1 MPSADTIDVLNRVLA
16 ILERSFPQYLQYA
29 RPYIPAGR
37 EDVMETIA
45 DIVSGQKAL
54 ADRVCE
60 MINESGALPDTG
72 KFPIEYTDTHD
83 LSIDFLIDQAIGYQ
97 KQDIAEL
104 AECADALNL
113 SPAAQSLAAEAL
125 GMAKGHLESLE
136 ELQVAPASAT
146 IVRRGPPAFD
156 ND

>member
-1 MPSADTIDVLNRVLA
+1 MPSADTIDDLNRVLA

-29 RPYIPAGR
+29 RPYVQAGR

-45 DIVSGQKAL
+45 EIVVGQKAL

-60 MINESGALPDTG
+60 MIDESGALPDTG

-83 LSIDFLIDQAIGYQ
+83 LSIDFLVDEAIGYQ
-97 KQDIAEL
+97 KQDIAQL
-104 AECADALNL
+104 AECTEALNL
-113 SPAAQSLAAEAL
+113 SPAAQSLAAEAV

-146 IVRRGPPAFD
+146 IVRRGAPAFD